1 MLVASL
7 LAHRVNGF
15 FVFREG
21 CEYVLVLGVV
31 SLALGMLGPGWLS
44 LDHAAGIA
52 TTGWAG
58 GGIALVLGAVGTAGL
73 LATCYRRNRSRR
85 RLRSNPEAQE
95 RFSEGGTTDAGRI
108 HRPRQPRRPDGR
120 RIADEGL
127 ATTLW
132 ARRPKR

>member
-58 GGIALVLGAVGTAGL
+58 GGIALVLPARSGPRACWQRAIGATEADVGCAAILKHRSGFQKEGQLMRVGFIVLGSQGGPMAAGSL
-73 LATCYRRNRSRR
+73 TR
-85 RLRSNPEAQE
+85 
-95 RFSEGGTTDAGRI
+95 G
-108 HRPRQPRRPDGR
+108 
-120 RIADEGL
+120 
-127 ATTLW
+127 
-132 ARRPKR
+132 

>member
-1 MLVASL
+1 MLVAGL

-52 TTGWAG
+52 TTGWRVVASRWSSARSGPRAG
-58 GGIALVLGAVGTAGL
+58 WQRAIGATEADVGCAAILKHRSGFQKEGQLMRVGFIGLGSQGGPMAAGSL
-73 LATCYRRNRSRR
+73 TR
-85 RLRSNPEAQE
+85 
-95 RFSEGGTTDAGRI
+95 G
-108 HRPRQPRRPDGR
+108 
-120 RIADEGL
+120 
-127 ATTLW
+127 
-132 ARRPKR
+132 